1 MRLSRDHRQFYLYN
15 KSMSSPKLLIT
26 ADYIQEAIKAISAA
40 KHRVLFMS
48 LMFTDDAVTDEF
60 VNALEAAAERG
71 VRVQIAADVF
81 TYGELGG
88 HFLPFKFFTEKSRAT
103 TSTVK
108 KLTKKGVTF
117 NWLGRFS
124 VTPVSGRTHIKCL
137 VVDDIAF
144 SFGGVNLYGK
154 DLLQNNDY
162 MFICKDTRL
171 ADDLAHE
178 FNQITKADRGHYTY
192 RSHKF
197 SYGKNVI
204 LTDGGFQGDSIIY
217 RRVCELAREATDVLL
232 VSQYCPTGK
241 LSRILKSK
249 PSKLYFN
256 PPELAGPLNK
266 AVIKFG
272 MFFSGHKTLY
282 TRERYLHAKFI
293 IFTMPD
299 GKKIA
304 VTGSHNF
311 VYGGVLIGTRE
322 IALETDDPKIVRQLE
337 QFFKHHVA

>member
-1 MRLSRDHRQFYLYN
+1 
-15 KSMSSPKLLIT
+15 MSTPKLLVA
-26 ADYIQEAIKAISAA
+26 ADYLAEAINALSSAQ
-40 KHRVLFMS
+40 HRIIFMS
-48 LMFTDDAVTDEF
+48 LMFTDDDVTDEF
-60 VNALEAAAERG
+60 VDAIEAAAERG
-71 VRVQIAADVF
+71 VSVQIAADVF

-103 TSTVK
+103 TSTVRE
-108 KLTKKGVTF
+108 LTKKGVTF

-137 VVDDIAF
+137 IVDDTVF

-154 DLLQNNDY
+154 DIMGNVDY
-162 MFICKDTRL
+162 MFRIKDARL
-171 ADDLAHE
+171 ADDLNHE

-197 SYGKNVI
+197 SFGKHTV

-217 RRVCELAREATDVLL
+217 RRVCELARDADDVLL

-249 PSKLYFN
+249 PSRLYFN

-266 AVIKFG
+266 AVIKVG
-272 MFFSGHKTLY
+272 MLFSGHKTLY
-282 TRERYLHAKFI
+282 SRQKYLHAKFI

-299 GKKIA
+299 GHKIA

-311 VYGGVLIGTRE
+311 VYGGVLLGTRE
-322 IALETDDPKIVRQLE
+322 IALETTDPKIIRQLE
-337 QFFKHHVA
+337 RFFERNVA

>member
-1 MRLSRDHRQFYLYN
+1 MYN
-15 KSMSSPKLLIT
+15 KAMSAPKLLIT
-26 ADYIQEAIKAISAA
+26 PDYIREAIKTINSA

-48 LMFTDDAVTDEF
+48 LMFSDDDVTDDF
-60 VNALEAAAERG
+60 VDALEHAAERG
-71 VRVQIAADVF
+71 VNVQIAADVF

-103 TSTVK
+103 TSSVRE
-108 KLTKKGVTF
+108 LTKKGITF

-137 VVDDIAF
+137 VVDDTVF

-154 DLLQNNDY
+154 DITGNSDY
-162 MFICKDTRL
+162 MFMCIDARL
-171 ADDLAHE
+171 ADDMSHE
-178 FNQITKADRGHYTY
+178 FTQITKADRGHYVY

-197 SYGKNVI
+197 SYGKHIV

-217 RRVCELAREATDVLL
+217 RRVCDLAREASEVLL

-241 LSRILKSK
+241 LSRILKNKRSR
-249 PSKLYFN
+249 LYFN
-256 PPELAGPLNK
+256 RPELAGPLNK
-266 AVIKFG
+266 AVISVG
-272 MFFSGHKTLY
+272 MLLSRHKTLY
-282 TRERYLHAKFI
+282 NRNRYLHAKFM

-299 GKKIA
+299 GRKVA

-311 VYGGVLIGTRE
+311 VYGGVLLGTRE
-322 IALETDDPKIVRQLE
+322 IALETDDKKIIRQLE
-337 QFFKHHVA
+337 RFFESYVA